1 MSDIVLSASVRQN
14 LLSLQASAHRLAA
27 QSGLAEARKLADS
40 PPPAER
46 RAGDIGS
53 LLESIGKGVQVLE
66 LANAGIASLASLVD
80 SAKAV
85 ANQVLQS
92 PLGYSAKASVEVT
105 GAGAAGA
112 SGLHDGKLGG
122 AVMTFR
128 TAAGALAVTI
138 GSTFSSGAG
147 RATVRTL
154 DQLNSVLASNG
165 VTVTASLS
173 PTYDTLIFVST
184 NDAASQAM
192 TAVGKAPAGG
202 VDITASGATAGNV
215 TAAVADPISQAIR
228 AGLLAQYNLI
238 IQQITTIALDSSC
251 NGVNLLNGDSLKLV
265 FNQSGRSSL
274 NIPGVTFDADGLGLA
289 SLTEGIDFLDDVSAN
304 NVIAKLDAASSLL
317 RAEGA
322 VLASSLAVVR
332 IREDFTRNLIDVLQ
346 SGSAN
351 RRPADTREEA
361 ANSQALSARQSIAVS
376 ALALANQSQ
385 HTVLQLL
392 R

>member
-27 QSGLAEARKLADS
+27 QSGLAEARKVADS

-53 LLESIGKGVQVLE
+53 LLTGIGKGVQVLE

-80 SAKAV
+80 SARAV

-92 PLGYSAKASVEVT
+92 PLGYSARASIEVT
-105 GAGAAGA
+105 GTGASAAGA

-147 RATVRTL
+147 RATVRTP

-173 PTYDTLIFVST
+173 PTYDTLTFVST
-184 NDAASQAM
+184 NDAASHAV

-202 VDITASGATAGNV
+202 VDITASGASAGNV
-215 TAAVADPISQAIR
+215 TAAVADPISQAIS

-238 IQQITTIALDSSC
+238 IQQITTIALDSSG
-251 NGVNLLNGDSLKLV
+251 NGVNLLILFAGVLWTC
-265 FNQSGRSSL
+265 
-274 NIPGVTFDADGLGLA
+274 VTFELRIKRKSALGFIG
-289 SLTEGIDFLDDVSAN
+289 E
-304 NVIAKLDAASSLL
+304 L
-317 RAEGA
+317 REFIH
-322 VLASSLAVVR
+322 V
-332 IREDFTRNLIDVLQ
+332 IDVVPT
-346 SGSAN
+346 ATKV
-351 RRPADTREEA
+351 A
-361 ANSQALSARQSIAVS
+361 
-376 ALALANQSQ
+376 
-385 HTVLQLL
+385 
-392 R
+392 